1 MTEWKSRIVG
11 HGEEAP
17 DQLLANPQNWR
28 IHPKEQQDALSGILG
43 EVGWVQSVIV
53 NRTTGHLV
61 DGHLRVSIA
70 LRDGATKVPVVYV
83 DLTPEEEALV
93 LATIDPIAGLAVT
106 DSKIL
111 DELLADVS
119 STSAE
124 VQKLLDDLS
133 ATAKARI
140 ARDAADTP
148 DEEAAKEPIAKTGD
162 VWIVGS
168 HRIACGDAYDPATI
182 DRLLAGK
189 NPDCVLTDPPYGINL
204 DTDYSGIK
212 GSLVGIPL
220 YGGGRKYR
228 KVEGDDKPFDAAPI
242 RARFASVKEQFWF
255 GANYYRRTLSDS
267 DLDGSWLVWDK
278 RITESSDKMIGSGFE
293 LLWSATPHKQD
304 LLRFYFAGAFGVE
317 ARDRFHPTQK
327 PTPMLTEIILRWTKP
342 GAIVI
347 DTFAGSGSTL
357 VAAAKAGRIGYG
369 VEIDPLY
376 VDVIVR
382 RLEKAT
388 GETARRE
395 E

>member
-70 LRDGATKVPVVYV
+70 LRDGAKKVPVVYV

-93 LATIDPIAGLAVT
+93 LATIDPIAGLAGT

-111 DELLADVS
+111 DELLAEVS

-124 VQKLLDDLS
+124 VQKLLDDLG

-148 DEEAAKEPIAKTGD
+148 DEEAAEDPIAKTGD

-388 GETARRE
+388 GETARLE

>member
-1 MTEWKSRIVG
+1 MSEWKSRIVG

-28 IHPKEQQDALSGILG
+28 IHPKAQQDALSGMLD

-53 NRTTGHLV
+53 NQTTGHLV
-61 DGHLRVSIA
+61 DGHLRVSLA
-70 LRDGATKVPVVYV
+70 LRDGAESVPVVYV
-83 DLTPEEEALV
+83 DLTPAEEALV
-93 LATIDPIAGLAVT
+93 LASIDPIGALAAT
-106 DSKIL
+106 DSAIL
-111 DELLADVS
+111 DQLLAEVTT
-119 STSAE
+119 TSGE
-124 VQKLLDDLS
+124 LQKLLDDLGEK
-133 ATAKARI
+133 AKARI

-148 DEEAAKEPIAKTGD
+148 DEKAAEEPVAKTGD
-162 VWIVGS
+162 VWIVGP
-168 HRIACGDAYDPATI
+168 HRIACGDSFDPATI

-189 NPDCVLTDPPYGINL
+189 NPDCILTDPPYGINL
-204 DTDYSGIK
+204 NTDYSGIK
-212 GSLVGIPL
+212 GSIVGIPL

-327 PTPMLTEIILRWTKP
+327 PTPMLTEIILRWTKS
-342 GAIVI
+342 GAIVL
-347 DTFAGSGSTL
+347 DAFAGSGSTL

-376 VDVIVR
+376 VDVIVS

-388 GETARRE
+388 GETARLE